1 MNPLGDTKSTN
12 NEPILNEALVGMPVK
27 DPSSESQPIT
37 HPIFNAPQ
45 EPSNMPM
52 NHNST
57 LPNCMEESF
66 SQLLPQTV
74 PTNVT
79 PVSSVPFKFTA
90 KSSNQQETFSSEH
103 SFLTTPVS
111 DYLSLSDHM
120 AIMSM
125 DAPSITSLLQG
136 DPVAVLHAHL
146 NTIQGSDLG
155 PIFEDPTQVPV
166 KKTICASDNV
176 VQSMSSS
183 MMKNERDKDI
193 YECKICS
200 AKFFSPQA
208 FGGHM
213 SHHSKAKKKEHK
225 STASTGTK

>member
-1 MNPLGDTKSTN
+1 MNPLGVTKSTN
-12 NEPILNEALVGMPVK
+12 NEPVK
-27 DPSSESQPIT
+27 DPSSESPPII

-52 NHNST
+52 NHNLT
-57 LPNCMEESF
+57 LLNCMEEPF
-66 SQLLPQTV
+66 SPLLPQTV
-74 PTNVT
+74 PTT
-79 PVSSVPFKFTA
+79 ITAGSSVPFKFTA
-90 KSSNQQETFSSEH
+90 RSSNQQETFSSEH
-103 SFLTTPVS
+103 SFLTTPVN
-111 DYLSLSDHM
+111 DYLSLSDRM

-136 DPVAVLHAHL
+136 DPVAVLRAHL
-146 NTIQGSDLG
+146 NTMQGSDLG

-166 KKTICASDNV
+166 KETIGASDNV